1 MSNFQIDTLSRN
13 KSIFNPVP
21 SRDSSAF
28 GIWDLTRSS
37 INYLSG
43 MGLDDFF
50 VVTEYYQMRPDIIAA
65 IKFGDHGMV
74 GSLLKFNSI
83 SNPFAIMEGNV
94 LMIPNSDSIENSFN
108 TKTKLSQAQALSD
121 NNTNTDQNTQFK
133 KNQESKKFKVSDAR
147 RKFLEQKVK
156 NQPNI
161 VLPPNVLQPNEK
173 ATPMK
178 KDGFLIFAPNAGGG
192 GFNKPV
198 N

>member
-1 MSNFQIDTLSRN
+1 MASFLIDTLSKN

-21 SRDSSAF
+21 SNDASAF
-28 GIWDLTRSS
+28 GIWNLTQSS
-37 INYLSG
+37 VNYTSG
-43 MGLDDFF
+43 MALDDFF
-50 VVTEYYQMRPDIIAA
+50 IVTEYYQMRPDIIAA
-65 IKFGDHGMV
+65 LKYGDHGIV

-83 SNPFAIMEGNV
+83 SNPFAIKEGNV
-94 LMIPNSDSIENSFN
+94 LLIPNVKSIDDSFN
-108 TKTKLSQAQALSD
+108 TKKKLSQAQALAS

-161 VLPPNVLQPNEK
+161 VLPPNVLQPDEK
-173 ATPMK
+173 TIMK
-178 KDGFLIFAPNAGGG
+178 ENGFLIFAPSAGGG
-192 GFNKPV
+192 GFNKPI